1 MAAGKAATREE
12 AASSRLAARAPAAAA
27 AELAVRAEVVSSH
40 RQVLEA
46 AAAEGRMAE
55 AAVPQVEEAAAASV
69 HAGR

>member
-1 MAAGKAATREE
+1 MEASLEAATATAVAE
-12 AASSRLAARAPAAAA
+12 AVAAK
-27 AELAVRAEVVSSH
+27 EGERAEVVSTH
-40 RQVLEA
+40 PQVLEA